1 MNFRGKTRKFE
12 VLLNKWHGIC
22 EYLLLVASKC
32 NTYLALIFSDLEK
45 MEEQMIY
52 FVEIC
57 CDVKRIGMRYRVS
70 RLRGKTFV
78 SSRSRQVWNRDSSKK
93 AVYAA

>member
-1 MNFRGKTRKFE
+1 M
-12 VLLNKWHGIC
+12 NKWHGMAC

-78 SSRSRQVWNRDSSKK
+78 YHGRTKYGIEIAVRKQFTRRDE
-93 AVYAA
+93 